1 MIEFNTYT
9 PDTAEHVLVV
19 ELTGSLDSDSAE
31 MFFEKLNEELSSG
44 NVNIVFDCHSLQHIS
59 SLGFGMMI
67 RAHSR
72 VQTDKG
78 AVRFARLEGMIEEAF
93 NVVGFHKLFDN
104 YPSIEAAASSIPAA
118 A

>member
-1 MIEFNTYT
+1 MVDFNTYH
-9 PDTAEHVLVV
+9 PDGAEDVLVV
-19 ELTGSLDSDSAE
+19 ELSGQLDTDSAE
-31 MFFEKLNEELSSG
+31 TFFSKLEEAVG
-44 NVNIVFDCHSLQHIS
+44 DGHRNFVFDCKSLKHIS

-72 VQTDKG
+72 VARDGG

-104 YPSIEAAASSIPAA
+104 YPSVEAAAQSVRGAA
-118 A
+118 